1 MLNYFNKK
9 VKLFS
14 LMDVKLL
21 QFVGVLAGI
30 ILAKYFPEILQ
41 INLWWLLTGIF
52 VFLAKPMFVI
62 FFKK

>member
-14 LMDVKLL
+14 LIDVKML
-21 QFVGVLAGI
+21 QFVGVLVGI

-41 INLWWLLTGIF
+41 INLWWLLAGIF
-52 VFLAKPMFVI
+52 IFSVKPMFVI